1 MSLAEDFA
9 TRFAGL
15 RHAYGTFTATNE
27 LREDGKASGKNIT
40 ISKELSDKDL
50 LELWENHLAGEQSV
64 GIVPI
69 DESNCCLWG
78 AIDVDEYQLD
88 LKGLAKKLAKHKL
101 PLVVCRSKSGG
112 AHIYVFIAEPVPAS
126 LLQRKLRQLAASIGY
141 GQAEIF
147 PKQTQLLLERG
158 DRGSTLNMPYFG
170 GENSTRY
177 AYGTGG
183 EALTPPEF
191 LERAAKIT
199 LTASALE
206 KLEASPLTEEVDWLD
221 QGPPCIQHLVVQG
234 FPKGTRN
241 SGLFNVGVFLRKKYP
256 DDWEKR
262 LEDVNMKYM
271 QPPLGAQEVLTIG
284 KQLKRKDYF
293 YRCNDQPIASHCN
306 SPLCRTRKHGIGANG
321 GTPLFSNLTKQDSEP
336 PIWFLDVEGGRL
348 ELETDDLLNQNRFQ
362 RKCMDA
368 LNKIPPKV
376 KENVWRQII
385 QQLLDSL
392 TIVEVPKES
401 STEGHF
407 LELLEN
413 FCTERPARERDELL
427 LHKPWT
433 DAGKT
438 YFRLGDLMEHLHRN
452 NFKEYQ
458 RNKLTSKLKQLHG
471 EPFFFN
477 IKGRGVNVWFIE
489 EFQSQDEPH
498 DLPDFDD
505 NPLWRNYLK
514 VSWKNTT
521 M

>member
-112 AHIYVFIAEPVPAS
+112 AHVYVFITEPVPAS

-183 EALTPPEF
+183 EALTPTEF
-191 LERAAKIT
+191 LERATKIT

-206 KLEASPLTEEVDWLD
+206 KLEASPLTEAVDWLD

-505 NPLWRNYLK
+505 NPL
-514 VSWKNTT
+514 
-521 M
+521 

>member
-1 MSLAEDFA
+1 MSLAEQFA
-9 TRFAGL
+9 IRYAGL
-15 RHAYGTFTATNE
+15 RQAYGTFTATDD
-27 LREDGKASGKNIT
+27 LREDGKANGKNVT
-40 ISKELSDKDL
+40 ISKELSDDDL
-50 LELWENHLAGEQSV
+50 LKLWEGHLSGKQSV

-69 DESNCCLWG
+69 DENNTCVWG

-88 LKGLAKKLAKHKL
+88 LKGLAKKLVKHKL
-101 PLVVCRSKSGG
+101 PLVLCRSKSGG
-112 AHIYVFIAEPVPAS
+112 AHIYLFIDEPVSAS
-126 LLQRKLRQLAASIGY
+126 LLQRKLRQLAASIGF

-177 AYGTGG
+177 AYGEKGQ
-183 EALTPPEF
+183 ALTPEEF
-191 LERAAKIT
+191 LAYAEKIT
-199 LTASALE
+199 FSKADLE
-206 KLEASPLTEEVDWLD
+206 SYEATPLTEDVDWLD
-221 QGPPCIQHLVVQG
+221 QAPPCLQHLVVQG

-262 LEDVNMKYM
+262 LEDVNMQYM

-284 KQLKRKDYF
+284 KQLQRKDYF

-321 GTPLFSNLTKQDSEP
+321 GTPLFSNLTKQDSDP

-362 RKCMDA
+362 RKFMDA

-385 QQLLDSL
+385 QQLLDAL
-392 TIVEVPKES
+392 TVVEVPKES

-407 LELLEN
+407 MELLES

-433 DAGKT
+433 NKGKT
-438 YFRLGDLMEHLHRN
+438 YFRLADLMEYLHRH

-458 RNKLTSKLKQLHG
+458 RNRLTSKLKQLNG
-471 EPFFFN
+471 EPYFFN
-477 IKGRGVNVWFIE
+477 IKGKGVNVWYIDEFIA
-489 EFQSQDEPH
+489 QDEEH
-498 DLPDFDD
+498 DLPNFDD
-505 NPLWRNYLK
+505 SLL
-514 VSWKNTT
+514 
-521 M
+521 

>member
-112 AHIYVFIAEPVPAS
+112 AHVYVFITEPVPAS

-177 AYGTGG
+177 AYGTRG
-183 EALTPPEF
+183 EALTPTEF
-191 LERAAKIT
+191 LERVTKIT

-206 KLEASPLTEEVDWLD
+206 KLEASPLTEKIDWLD

-401 STEGHF
+401 SIEGHF

-505 NPLWRNYLK
+505 NPL
-514 VSWKNTT
+514 
-521 M
+521 

>member
-9 TRFAGL
+9 KRFAGL
-15 RHAYGTFTATNE
+15 RQAYGTFTASND
-27 LREDGKASGKNIT
+27 LREDGKANGKNIT
-40 ISKELSDKDL
+40 ISKELTDKDL
-50 LELWENHLAGEQSV
+50 LDLWSGHLSGKQSV

-69 DESNCCLWG
+69 DEHNKCVWG

-88 LKGLAKKLAKHKL
+88 LKDLAKKIAKQKL
-101 PLVVCRSKSGG
+101 PLIVCRSKSGG
-112 AHIYVFIAEPVPAS
+112 AHIYLFIDEPISAS
-126 LLQRKLRQLAASIGY
+126 MLQRKLRQIAASIGY
-141 GQAEIF
+141 GNAEIF
-147 PKQTQLLLERG
+147 PKQTKLLLDRG

-177 AYGTGG
+177 AYGKNG
-183 EALTPPEF
+183 EAITPQEF
-191 LERAAKIT
+191 LEYVAKISLKHT
-199 LTASALE
+199 ELE
-206 KLEASPLTEEVDWLD
+206 RLEASPLTEKIEWLD
-221 QGPPCIQHLVVQG
+221 QSPPCLQHLVVQG

-262 LEDVNMKYM
+262 LEDINIQYM

-284 KQLKRKDYF
+284 KQLQRKDYF

-306 SPLCRTRKHGIGANG
+306 SPLCRTRKFGIGANG

-376 KENVWRQII
+376 KENTWRQII
-385 QQLLDSL
+385 QQLLDCL

-427 LHKPWT
+427 LHKPWS
-433 DAGKT
+433 DNGRT
-438 YFRLGDLMEHLHRN
+438 YFRLGDLMDYLNRH

-458 RNKLTSKLKQLHG
+458 RNMLTSKLKQLHG
-471 EPFFFN
+471 EPYFFN

-489 EFQSQDEPH
+489 EFKAEDEPH
-498 DLPDFDD
+498 DLPEFKD
-505 NPLWRNYLK
+505 NLL
-514 VSWKNTT
+514 
-521 M
+521 

>member
-1 MSLAEDFA
+1 MSLAEEFA
-9 TRFAGL
+9 IRYAGL
-15 RHAYGTFTATNE
+15 RQAYGTFTATNE
-27 LREDGKASGKNIT
+27 LREDGKTSGKNIT

-50 LELWENHLAGEQSV
+50 LELWKNHLSGEQSI

-69 DESNCCLWG
+69 DENNCCIWG

-88 LKGLAKKLAKHKL
+88 LKELAKKLAKHKL
-101 PLVVCRSKSGG
+101 PLIVCRSKSGG
-112 AHIYVFIAEPVPAS
+112 AHVYLFIAEPIPAS

-177 AYGTGG
+177 AYGKSG
-183 EALTPPEF
+183 EALSPTEF
-191 LERAAKIT
+191 LEHVSKIT
-199 LTASALE
+199 LTPSALE
-206 KLEASPLTEEVDWLD
+206 KLEASPLTEKIDWLD

-256 DDWEKR
+256 DDWEIR
-262 LEDVNMKYM
+262 LEDINLQYM
-271 QPPLGAQEVLTIG
+271 QPPLGAQEVLTVG

-293 YRCNDQPIASHCN
+293 YRCNDQPIVSHCN
-306 SPLCRTRKHGIGANG
+306 SPLCRTRKYGIGADG
-321 GTPLFSNLTKQDSEP
+321 GTPLFSNLTKQNSDP

-348 ELETDDLLNQNRFQ
+348 ELETDDFLNQNRFQ

-385 QQLLDSL
+385 QQLLTSL

-433 DAGKT
+433 NEGKT

-452 NFKEYQ
+452 NFKEYP
-458 RNKLTSKLKQLHG
+458 RNKLTSKLKQLQG
-471 EPFFFN
+471 QPFFFN

-489 EFQSQDEPH
+489 EFKAQEEPH
-498 DLPDFDD
+498 DLPDFKD
-505 NPLWRNYLK
+505 NPL
-514 VSWKNTT
+514 
-521 M
+521 

>member
-1 MSLAEDFA
+1 MSLAEEFSI
-9 TRFAGL
+9 RYAGL
-15 RHAYGTFTATNE
+15 RQAYGTFTASDET
-27 LREDGKASGKNIT
+27 REDGKASGKNIT

-50 LELWENHLAGEQSV
+50 LKLWENHLSGRQSV

-69 DESNCCLWG
+69 DEHNNCVWG
-78 AIDVDEYQLD
+78 AIDVDEYQID
-88 LKGLAKKLAKHKL
+88 LKDLAVKIAKQKL

-112 AHIYVFIAEPVPAS
+112 AHIYIFLTEPVAAS
-126 LLQRKLRQLAASIGY
+126 MLQRKLRQVAAAIGY
-141 GQAEIF
+141 GQTEIF

-177 AYGTGG
+177 AYGKDGA
-183 EALTPPEF
+183 ALTPQEF
-191 LERAAKIT
+191 LEYCKEIE
-199 LTASALE
+199 LKPNALE
-206 KLEASPLTEEVDWLD
+206 SLEASPLTESVQWLD
-221 QGPPCIQHLVVQG
+221 QSPPCLQHLVVQG

-241 SGLFNVGVFLRKKYP
+241 SGLFNLGVFLRKKFP
-256 DDWEKR
+256 DEWEKR
-262 LEDVNMKYM
+262 LEDMNIKYM
-271 QPPLGAQEVLTIG
+271 QPPLGAQEVLTVG
-284 KQLKRKDYF
+284 KQVQRKDYF
-293 YRCNDQPIASHCN
+293 YKCNDQPIASHCN
-306 SPLCRTRKHGIGANG
+306 SPLCRTRKFGIGANG
-321 GTPLFSNLTKQDSEP
+321 GTPLFSNLTKQDSDP

-368 LNKIPPKV
+368 LNKIPQKV

-407 LELLEN
+407 LELLET

-433 DAGKT
+433 DNGKT
-438 YFRLGDLMEHLHRN
+438 YFRLGDLMEYLHRN

-458 RNKLTSKLKQLHG
+458 RNKLTSKLKQMHG
-471 EPFFFN
+471 EPHFFN

-489 EFQSQDEPH
+489 EFKTQDEPH
-498 DLPDFDD
+498 DLPEFKD
-505 NPLWRNYLK
+505 NLL
-514 VSWKNTT
+514 
-521 M
+521 

>member
-183 EALTPPEF
+183 EALTPTEF
-191 LERAAKIT
+191 LERATKIT

-321 GTPLFSNLTKQDSEP
+321 GAPVFSDLTKQDSAA
-336 PIWFLDVEGGRL
+336 PIWFVDVEGGRL

-505 NPLWRNYLK
+505 NPL
-514 VSWKNTT
+514 
-521 M
+521 

>member
-9 TRFAGL
+9 NRFAGL
-15 RHAYGTFTATNE
+15 RKAYGTFTASE
-27 LREDGKASGKNIT
+27 DYREDGKASGKNIT
-40 ISKELSDKDL
+40 ISKELTDEDL
-50 LELWENHLAGEQSV
+50 LNLWDGHLSGKQSV

-69 DESNCCLWG
+69 DEHNKCVWG

-88 LKGLAKKLAKHKL
+88 LKALAKTISKQKL

-112 AHIYVFIAEPVPAS
+112 AHLYLFIDEPVSAS
-126 LLQRKLRQLAASIGY
+126 MLQRKLRQISASIGY
-141 GQAEIF
+141 GGSEIF

-177 AYGTGG
+177 AYGKQG
-183 EALTPPEF
+183 EALTPQEF
-191 LERAAKIT
+191 LDHTSEIILKKE
-199 LTASALE
+199 ALE
-206 KLEASPLTEEVDWLD
+206 RLEVSPLHEKIEWLD
-221 QGPPCIQHLVVQG
+221 QSPPCLQHLVVQG

-262 LEDVNMKYM
+262 LEDINIKYM

-284 KQLKRKDYF
+284 KQLQRKDYF
-293 YRCNDQPIASHCN
+293 YRCNDQPIASFCN
-306 SPLCRTRKHGIGANG
+306 SSLCRTRKFGIGANG
-321 GTPLFSNLTKQDSEP
+321 GTPLFSNLTKQDSDP

-385 QQLLDSL
+385 QQLLDVL

-407 LELLEN
+407 IELLEN

-433 DAGKT
+433 NEGRT
-438 YFRLGDLMEHLHRN
+438 YFRLGDLMDYLHRN

-471 EPFFFN
+471 EPHFFN
-477 IKGRGVNVWFIE
+477 IKGRGVNVWFIQ
-489 EFQSQDEPH
+489 EFETQDQPH
-498 DLPDFDD
+498 DLPDFND
-505 NPLWRNYLK
+505 NLL
-514 VSWKNTT
+514 
-521 M
+521 

>member
-1 MSLAEDFA
+1 MSLAEQFA
-9 TRFAGL
+9 IRYAGL
-15 RHAYGTFTATNE
+15 RQAYGTFTATDD
-27 LREDGKASGKNIT
+27 LREDGKANGKNVT
-40 ISKELSDKDL
+40 ISKELSDDDL
-50 LELWENHLAGEQSV
+50 LKLWNDHLSGKQSV
-64 GIVPI
+64 GIVSI
-69 DESNCCLWG
+69 DEHNTCVWG

-88 LKGLAKKLAKHKL
+88 LKGLAKKLVKHEL
-101 PLVVCRSKSGG
+101 PLVLCRSKSGG
-112 AHIYVFIAEPVPAS
+112 AHIYLFIEEPVSAS
-126 LLQRKLRQLAASIGY
+126 LLQRKLRQLAASIGF

-147 PKQTQLLLERG
+147 PKQTKLLLDRG

-177 AYGTGG
+177 AYGDKGQ
-183 EALTPPEF
+183 ALTPEEF
-191 LERAAKIT
+191 LAYAETIT
-199 LTASALE
+199 LSKTQLE
-206 KLEASPLTEEVDWLD
+206 KLEASPLTESVDWLD
-221 QGPPCIQHLVVQG
+221 QSPPCLQHLVVQG

-262 LEDVNMKYM
+262 LEDVNMQYM

-284 KQLKRKDYF
+284 KQLQRKDYF

-321 GTPLFSNLTKQDSEP
+321 GTPLFSNLTKQDSDP

-385 QQLLDSL
+385 QQLLDAL
-392 TIVEVPKES
+392 TVVEVPKES

-407 LELLEN
+407 MELLEA

-433 DAGKT
+433 DKGRT
-438 YFRLGDLMEHLHRN
+438 YFRLADLMEYLHRH

-458 RNKLTSKLKQLHG
+458 RNRLTSKLKQLHG
-471 EPFFFN
+471 EPYFFN
-477 IKGRGVNVWFIE
+477 IKGKGINVWYIDEFIA
-489 EFQSQDEPH
+489 QDEEH
-498 DLPDFDD
+498 DLPNFDD
-505 NPLWRNYLK
+505 SLL
-514 VSWKNTT
+514 
-521 M
+521 